1 MKLILVINTLE
12 KGGAERVLSSL
23 GNSLSNREHQVTIVC
38 LNTAVPG
45 YPITEKVKVISLL
58 DRKNKDTG
66 FHRIRYAA
74 LTGIH
79 FIRLLRAEKPDFV
92 ISFMTSANLWT
103 GSCCLLLN
111 IPYAVSERTTPD
123 HTLKC
128 FNSVMKHLSYLIY
141 KHSRAI
147 VIPAKGIEDCMRS
160 YPSFSRLSNYKVIR
174 NPIFDFKTQPPGQ
187 VHSRNY
193 ILGVGRLS
201 PVKGFDLLIMAFNSL
216 RHLDIDLLIVGEGS
230 EQQSLIKLISDL
242 DLQGR
247 VILTGAKDNLR
258 NYYEQAE
265 VFVLPSRNEGYPN
278 ALIEAMSLGCAC
290 VAFDCEFG
298 PSEIVQNEVNGL
310 LIANQNITMLSR
322 GILKILKDPVYQHK
336 LKNQA
341 RHIRQNNDLEV
352 ISSQWEDL
360 ILLNS

>member
-1 MKLILVINTLE
+1 MKLVLVINTLE

-23 GNSLSNREHQVTIVC
+23 GNSLSNRAYEVTIVC

-45 YPITEKVKVISLL
+45 YPITEKVKVVSLL

-66 FHRIRYAA
+66 FQRIRYAA
-74 LTGIH
+74 LTGIR
-79 FIRLLRAEKPDFV
+79 FSKFLRSAKPDFV

-103 GSCCLLLN
+103 GTCCLLLN

-128 FNSVMKHLSYLIY
+128 FNTLMKRFSYFIY

-147 VIPAKGIEDCMRS
+147 VTPAKGIEDCMKS
-160 YPSFSRLSNYKVIR
+160 YPSFNRLNNYKVIR
-174 NPIFDFKTQPPGQ
+174 NPIFDFKTVHTGQ

-201 PVKGFDLLIMAFNSL
+201 VVKGFDLLIMAFNSL
-216 RHLDIDLLIVGEGS
+216 RHLDIDLLIVGEGAAR
-230 EQQSLIKLISDL
+230 QSLCKLISDL

-258 NYYEQAE
+258 SYYEQAE

-298 PSEIVQNEVNGL
+298 PSEIIENKVNGV
-310 LIANQNITMLSR
+310 LIANQNIAMLSQ
-322 GILKILKDPVYQHK
+322 GILKILNDPVYQHK
-336 LKNQA
+336 LKNRA
-341 RHIRQNNDLEV
+341 RLIRQNNDLEV

-360 ILLNS
+360 ILFNS